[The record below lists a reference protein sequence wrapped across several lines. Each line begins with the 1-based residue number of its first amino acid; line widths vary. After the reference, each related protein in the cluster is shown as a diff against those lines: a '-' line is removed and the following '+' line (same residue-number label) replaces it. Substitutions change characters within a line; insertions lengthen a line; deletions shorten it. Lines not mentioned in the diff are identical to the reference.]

1 MAKGCLVPVHKRAT
15 HRLIKAFKTVGLNEP
30 IGDEALAAFAKCFDT
45 PLSPEQI
52 AAVRKLTSL
61 DSGPLIAAAAQ
72 MAASEGAEA
81 MEDGGA

>member
-1 MAKGCLVPVHKRAT
+1 MGPNE
-15 HRLIKAFKTVGLNEP
+15 LIRDK
-30 IGDEALAAFAKCFDT
+30 ALAAFANRFAA

-61 DSGPLIAAAAQ
+61 DSGPVITAAAQ
-72 MAASEGAEA
+72 LAAVEGAEA